1 MNKIV
6 CFGEVLWDVFPNNKI
21 IGGAP
26 FNVAYRLN
34 SLGMEA
40 SIISSIGNDSSGE
53 LLIKQIKKFEINTT
67 NIQKH
72 PSLKTGEVKIVINEN
87 GIATYQI
94 LSPVAWDEISITK
107 SGFNEVKKSSA
118 FVYGSLSSR
127 NEHSKKTLLELLK
140 NAKFKIFDLNLRP
153 PHYSIDTIKLLTKNA
168 DLLKCNQEELL
179 FLSKIYGYK
188 KNDLKQI
195 MIFLSEK
202 TNTSTICVSRGENGA
217 ILYQNGDFFEH
228 SGYKINVKDTVGA
241 GDSFLAALIYFQM
254 QNFSLEKSLKLAC
267 AMGAL
272 VSKFDGANPKISTN
286 SLISLAK

>member
-6 CFGEVLWDVFPNNKI
+6 CFGEVLWDIFPNNKI

-67 NIQKH
+67 NIQKN

>member
-1 MNKIV
+1 M
-6 CFGEVLWDVFPNNKI
+6 
-21 IGGAP
+21 
-26 FNVAYRLN
+26 
-34 SLGMEA
+34 
-40 SIISSIGNDSSGE
+40 
-53 LLIKQIKKFEINTT
+53 
-67 NIQKH
+67 
-72 PSLKTGEVKIVINEN
+72 
-87 GIATYQI
+87 
-94 LSPVAWDEISITK
+94 
-107 SGFNEVKKSSA
+107 
-118 FVYGSLSSR
+118 
-127 NEHSKKTLLELLK
+127 LELLK

-286 SLISLAK
+286 SLTSLAK